1 MRILHVWD
9 QAGVAFVLAKYQ
21 RLQGHDSKAI
31 MVREYDK
38 YGLGRFYKEY
48 VIDVTLKDF
57 FQKSMDEAHSADI
70 LHIHSRSDM
79 VFKMRQ
85 KYGKSK
91 KIILQYH
98 GTDIRGIKSQKLP
111 HRSKLSDLAVSGIFT
126 YRRVRDAI
134 LIKKRIHSKAQHLAD
149 AVIVST
155 PDLLPLVSKAIYLP
169 NPIDTDHFT
178 PDKNSSRHDRAQAL
192 TMDTE
197 ATNTQLTLSYC
208 KRQNV
213 NLDIDVYNRIRD
225 PIMYGDMPDF
235 LKKYGLYV
243 DVRHVD
249 GKILENL
256 SKTALEALSCGLE
269 VLDYQLKYREGLPA
283 EHHPKNVISR
293 LSTIYSACKTTI
305 NTIE

>member
-21 RLQGHDSKAI
+21 RLNGHDSKVI

-38 YGLGRFYKEY
+38 YGIGKFYSQY
-48 VIDVTLKDF
+48 VIDATLDDF
-57 FQKSMDEAHSADI
+57 DQKSVDEAHSADI

-98 GTDIRGIKSQKLP
+98 GTDIRGIKTQKLP

-134 LIKKRIHSKAQHLAD
+134 LIKKRIHSKAQPLAD

-155 PDLLPLVSKAIYLP
+155 PDLLPIVSKGIHLP

-178 PDKNSSRHDRAQAL
+178 PEQGSSRSERTRAL

-197 ATNTQLTLSYC
+197 ATDIRLTLSYC
-208 KRQNV
+208 KKHNV
-213 NLDIDVYNRIRD
+213 ELDIDVYNRIRD
-225 PIMYGDMPDF
+225 PIMYGDMPAF
-235 LKKYGLYV
+235 LKKYGVYV
-243 DVRHVD
+243 DVRFVD

-256 SKTALEALSCGLE
+256 SKTALEALACGLD
-269 VLDYQLKYREGLPA
+269 VLDYKLNRRYGLPV
-283 EHHPKNVISR
+283 EYDPMNVTSR
-293 LSTIYSACKTTI
+293 LETIYLH
-305 NTIE
+305 

>member
-1 MRILHVWD
+1 MRILHIWD

-38 YGLGRFYKEY
+38 YGISKFYNQY
-48 VIDVTLKDF
+48 VIDTTLDDF
-57 FQKSMDEAHSADI
+57 EQKSVDEAHSADI

-79 VFKMRQ
+79 VFKMRE
-85 KYGKSK
+85 KYGNSK

-98 GTDIRGIKSQKLP
+98 GTDIRGIKKQKLP
-111 HRSKLSDLAVSGIFT
+111 HRSKLSDLAVRGIFT
-126 YRRVRDAI
+126 YRRLRDAI
-134 LIKKRIHSKAQHLAD
+134 LIKKRIHPKAQLLAD

-169 NPIDTDHFT
+169 NPIDKEHFT
-178 PDKNSSRHDRAQAL
+178 PDNISYTRPERAKAL

-197 ATNTQLTLSYC
+197 ATDIQLTLNYC
-208 KRQNV
+208 KKHNV

-225 PIMYGDMPDF
+225 PIMYGDMPVF

-243 DVRHVD
+243 DVRYVD

-256 SKTALEALSCGLE
+256 SKTALEALACGLD
-269 VLDYQLKYREGLPA
+269 VLDYKLNRRQGLPV
-283 EHHPKNVISR
+283 EYDPMNVTSR
-293 LSTIYSACKTTI
+293 LETIYSH
-305 NTIE
+305 